1 MVRLNFVAAILFIF
15 ARLKLNK
22 EPLIKNKMKKLIFIS
37 IVLFASCVSQKPSD
51 EIKLEIRSNQE
62 AKGFPITI
70 QVKKGATFNHPTFAI
85 WVEDL
90 DGNYIE
96 TLFVTKSIATGIFGH
111 GEITPGKWSN
121 VPGAIRRP
129 AALPYWSHKRNIQ
142 APDGLYTPSPETA
155 VPDAI
160 SGATPT
166 NSFVLK
172 TALSKNPSGEFRI
185 LLEVN
190 QAWDSNLFWVN
201 NKYTN
206 DTDYFASLQPSLV
219 YSGTFNPENMEKPVD
234 LAPIGH
240 GEPSGKNGTLN
251 ADISTLTTAKEIF
264 LSIRIEN

>member
-1 MVRLNFVAAILFIF
+1 MVRLNFVAAILFINSG
-15 ARLKLNK
+15 LKLNK
-22 EPLIKNKMKKLIFIS
+22 RPLISNKMKKLIFIS
-37 IVLFASCVSQKPSD
+37 IVLFVSCVSQKPSD
-51 EIKLEIRSNQE
+51 TIILEIRSNQE
-62 AKGFPITI
+62 ATEFPITI
-70 QVKKGATFNHPTFAI
+70 QVKKGVAFNHPTFAI

-111 GEITPGKWSN
+111 GELSPGKWSN
-121 VPGAIRRP
+121 VPGAVRRP

-142 APDGLYTPSPETA
+142 APDGLYIPSPETV

-166 NSFVLK
+166 KSFVLK
-172 TALSKNPSGEFRI
+172 TALSKKPSGEFRV

-190 QAWDSNLFWVN
+190 QAWDSNQFWVN
-201 NKYTN
+201 SKYP
-206 DTDYFASLQPSLV
+206 DYDYFASLQPSLV
-219 YSGTFNPENMEKPVD
+219 YSGTLNPENIEKPVD

-251 ADISTLTTAKEIF
+251 VDLKTLTTAKEIF
-264 LSIRIEN
+264 LTIRIEN